1 MKASGLQLNSIFY
14 SINHPFTI
22 GDGSIKGTMEFQI
35 ITFPG
40 GESEVECVDYKDV
53 SFLGNLIEDSYE
65 AFKKFKATMLDLGV
79 DVAKLL
85 DEEVD
90 KFETQ
95 FKNNK
100 QIQLKLKKQF
110 ELVK

>member
-1 MKASGLQLNSIFY
+1 
-14 SINHPFTI
+14 
-22 GDGSIKGTMEFQI
+22 
-35 ITFPG
+35 
-40 GESEVECVDYKDV
+40 
-53 SFLGNLIEDSYE
+53 
-65 AFKKFKATMLDLGV
+65 MLDLGV

-85 DEEVD
+85 DEEAD